1 MDILLT
7 IFKGF
12 RWQDIADIA
21 LNSYIL
27 FRLYALFRGTNVFRI
42 ITGIVLLWI
51 LQQAALWLGLIV
63 TSWVLQGIIAVA
75 ALIII
80 VVFRNEIRSVLQAQN
95 LRAIFWGTPYRL
107 ASAPTEAIV
116 DAVFSL
122 AGQSIGALIVL
133 QLKES
138 LDDVAQG
145 GMTIGA
151 QLSSELLVSLFWPG
165 APLHDGAVVINGDYI
180 ERAGVIL
187 PLSQISDM
195 PQAYGTRHR
204 AAVGLSEMTDALVIV
219 VSEERGEVSVAVGGQ
234 IQEVPDRFALAQL
247 LMDQGIGAAAKGGR
261 AQAEKLRMAFSAGLS
276 VLVVAMV
283 WFTFSRGLESI
294 VTIDVP
300 IEYIKR
306 NPDVEIIKA
315 SANTVSLSL
324 GGSGPLLRN
333 LQPDQMKVRLDLGR
347 ASPGTNEMAIT
358 ADSITLPPG
367 VVLKHVQPEQVE
379 VTLDQPVEKELPV
392 QIDWG
397 GTLPPDV
404 VVSEAV
410 VEPSVSRVKG
420 GYQVLQSLQTLYTEK
435 IILDRLD
442 RSGRLTAKL
451 VPYPASVVIA
461 PGAPDRVT
469 IRYVLS
475 PREGGGS
482 GADVAGDGPPD
493 Q

>member
-1 MDILLT
+1 MDILST

-51 LQQAALWLGLIV
+51 LQQVAVWLGLIV

-95 LRAIFWGTPYRL
+95 LRAILWGTPFRL
-107 ASAPTEAIV
+107 ASAPTEDIV

-122 AGQSIGALIVL
+122 ARQSIGALMVL
-133 QLKES
+133 QVKES

-145 GMTIGA
+145 GVTLGA
-151 QLSSELLVSLFWPG
+151 QLSSELLASLFWTG
-165 APLHDGAVVINGDYI
+165 APLHDGAVIINGDRI

-187 PLSQISDM
+187 PLSQDNDM
-195 PQAYGTRHR
+195 PQEYGTRHR
-204 AAVGLSEMTDALVIV
+204 AAIGLSEMTDALVIV
-219 VSEERGEVSVAVGGQ
+219 VSEERGEVGVAVGGQ
-234 IQEVPDRFALAQL
+234 IYEAPDRTVLSQL
-247 LMDQGIGAAAKGGR
+247 LMAHGIGAATSGQR
-261 AQAEKLRMAFSAGLS
+261 ETAETIRMGFSAVFS
-276 VLVVAMV
+276 IVVVAMV

-294 VTIDVP
+294 VTVDAP

-315 SANTVSLSL
+315 SINTVSLSL

-333 LQPDQMKVRLDLGR
+333 LHPDQVKVRLDLGG
-347 ASPGTNEMAIT
+347 ASAGVNAISVT
-358 ADSITLPPG
+358 SDNISLPPG
-367 VVLKHVQPEQVE
+367 VVLKHVQPDVVE
-379 VTLDQPVEKELPV
+379 VTIDQPVEKELPI

-404 VVSEAV
+404 MITGATVA
-410 VEPSVSRVKG
+410 PPTSRVKG
-420 GYQVLQSLQTLYTEK
+420 GYQLLQQVQTLYTEK

-442 RSGRLTAKL
+442 PSGTVIAKL
-451 VPYPASVVIA
+451 VPYPASVRVA
-461 PGAPDRVT
+461 PGAPDRVEIQFT
-469 IRYVLS
+469 VA
-475 PREGGGS
+475 PREGGDN
-482 GADVAGDGPPD
+482 GADTAGDSPD
-493 Q
+493 R